1 MSEEKHSLRERL
13 APMLP
18 KFLMILLILQPL
30 MDILSFWTDRLGM
43 SNTITLL
50 LRFAVFAVVCVLG
63 FVTSSRK
70 KVYGIAI
77 AACAFLLVGHCI
89 SCFIVGYQRIVY
101 DLTNFVRVVQ
111 MPLFVLCFISFLRAN
126 NKCYRAFE
134 TGLMLDFWI
143 ITASVVV
150 SVLTHTSSATYQST
164 NVGILGWYSFGNA
177 QSAIMSILAPIVI
190 LLCYRRKNFLL
201 FTVTSV
207 AALAQLYLMGTR
219 LAFFSI
225 AVAALGVPVVL
236 VLTGKARTS
245 KRYIAVLV
253 LILAACCATYKQSP
267 MYINQ
272 NRYNEAMS
280 YKQNDAERMI
290 KRAEGNKTGTST
302 VTPEERYHALCTI
315 YNFYFPNMCQRFGTA
330 RVMSAYGYSDQVT
343 DITATRHRKIVFCE
357 MLLDEQP
364 FTSRLFGMELGRMA
378 FDGEIYD
385 VENDFHGICFLY
397 GWVGLAM
404 MVAFIGYFLYLIVK
418 CLIKDFRKYFT
429 VEAGA
434 FGIGLCLC
442 LVYAYFTA
450 GVLRRPNASIYMS
463 VLLAVVYY
471 LTQMRSEKPDAL
483 PDGTVGAVTRLPDAS
498 NTAGSGDT
506 RPEVRALQT
515 KKAVGVNVMP
525 LPSSAVSS
533 IFRSR
538 RASAR
543 SRETGASFT
552 SASSVSR
559 SISKAPDC
567 AHMGIGRSSSP
578 CAFCAGHRSSQTDTI
593 RSSSVPPDTPT
604 SDEEGNSFRVS
615 SSKLASS
622 TRYNRSLPDPTGRSS
637 RMRYSPGPFTWVF
650 AV

>member
-1 MSEEKHSLRERL
+1 MRQETHTSGAL
-13 APMLP
+13 ARHLP
-18 KFLMILLILQPL
+18 TFLIVLMAIQPL

-126 NKCYRAFE
+126 EKCYRAFE

-201 FTVTSV
+201 FTVTSIT
-207 AALAQLYLMGTR
+207 ALAQLYLMGTR

-272 NRYNEAMS
+272 NRYN
-280 YKQNDAERMI
+280 
-290 KRAEGNKTGTST
+290 
-302 VTPEERYHALCTI
+302 
-315 YNFYFPNMCQRFGTA
+315 
-330 RVMSAYGYSDQVT
+330 
-343 DITATRHRKIVFCE
+343 
-357 MLLDEQP
+357 
-364 FTSRLFGMELGRMA
+364 
-378 FDGEIYD
+378 
-385 VENDFHGICFLY
+385 
-397 GWVGLAM
+397 
-404 MVAFIGYFLYLIVK
+404 
-418 CLIKDFRKYFT
+418 
-429 VEAGA
+429 
-434 FGIGLCLC
+434 
-442 LVYAYFTA
+442 
-450 GVLRRPNASIYMS
+450 
-463 VLLAVVYY
+463 
-471 LTQMRSEKPDAL
+471 
-483 PDGTVGAVTRLPDAS
+483 
-498 NTAGSGDT
+498 
-506 RPEVRALQT
+506 
-515 KKAVGVNVMP
+515 
-525 LPSSAVSS
+525 
-533 IFRSR
+533 
-538 RASAR
+538 
-543 SRETGASFT
+543 
-552 SASSVSR
+552 
-559 SISKAPDC
+559 
-567 AHMGIGRSSSP
+567 
-578 CAFCAGHRSSQTDTI
+578 
-593 RSSSVPPDTPT
+593 
-604 SDEEGNSFRVS
+604 
-615 SSKLASS
+615 
-622 TRYNRSLPDPTGRSS
+622 
-637 RMRYSPGPFTWVF
+637 
-650 AV
+650 

>member
-1 MSEEKHSLRERL
+1 MRQETHTSGAL
-13 APMLP
+13 ARHLP
-18 KFLMILLILQPL
+18 TFLIVLMAIQPL

-77 AACAFLLVGHCI
+77 VACAFLLVGHCI

-126 NKCYRAFE
+126 EKCYRAFE

-290 KRAEGNKTGTST
+290 QRAEGNKTGTST

-315 YNFYFPNMCQRFGTA
+315 YNFYSPNMCQRFGTA

-442 LVYAYFTA
+442 LVY
-450 GVLRRPNASIYMS
+450 GE
-463 VLLAVVYY
+463 
-471 LTQMRSEKPDAL
+471 EK
-483 PDGTVGAVTRLPDAS
+483 
-498 NTAGSGDT
+498 
-506 RPEVRALQT
+506 RA
-515 KKAVGVNVMP
+515 
-525 LPSSAVSS
+525 
-533 IFRSR
+533 
-538 RASAR
+538 
-543 SRETGASFT
+543 
-552 SASSVSR
+552 
-559 SISKAPDC
+559 
-567 AHMGIGRSSSP
+567 
-578 CAFCAGHRSSQTDTI
+578 
-593 RSSSVPPDTPT
+593 
-604 SDEEGNSFRVS
+604 
-615 SSKLASS
+615 
-622 TRYNRSLPDPTGRSS
+622 
-637 RMRYSPGPFTWVF
+637 
-650 AV
+650 

>member
-1 MSEEKHSLRERL
+1 MSQETHASGAL
-13 APMLP
+13 ARHLP
-18 KFLMILLILQPL
+18 TFLIVLMAIQPL

-126 NKCYRAFE
+126 DKCYRAFE

-190 LLCYRRKNFLL
+190 LLCYRRRQFLL
-201 FTVTSV
+201 FTLTSV
-207 AALAQLYLMGTR
+207 AALGQLYLMGTR

-225 AVAALGVPVVL
+225 AVVALGVPIVL

-253 LILAACCATYKQSP
+253 LILIACCATYKQSP

-290 KRAEGNKTGTST
+290 QRAEGNKTGTST

-315 YNFYFPNMCQRFGTA
+315 YNFYSPNMCQRFGTA

-404 MVAFIGYFLYLIVK
+404 MVAFIGYFLYLIVR

-442 LVYAYFTA
+442 LVYAYCTA

-471 LTQMRSEKPDAL
+471 LTQMRSEQPDAL
-483 PDGTVGAVTRLPDAS
+483 PDG
-498 NTAGSGDT
+498 
-506 RPEVRALQT
+506 EEKRA
-515 KKAVGVNVMP
+515 
-525 LPSSAVSS
+525 
-533 IFRSR
+533 
-538 RASAR
+538 
-543 SRETGASFT
+543 
-552 SASSVSR
+552 
-559 SISKAPDC
+559 
-567 AHMGIGRSSSP
+567 
-578 CAFCAGHRSSQTDTI
+578 
-593 RSSSVPPDTPT
+593 
-604 SDEEGNSFRVS
+604 
-615 SSKLASS
+615 
-622 TRYNRSLPDPTGRSS
+622 
-637 RMRYSPGPFTWVF
+637 
-650 AV
+650 

>member
-1 MSEEKHSLRERL
+1 M
-13 APMLP
+13 
-18 KFLMILLILQPL
+18 
-30 MDILSFWTDRLGM
+30 
-43 SNTITLL
+43 
-50 LRFAVFAVVCVLG
+50 
-63 FVTSSRK
+63 
-70 KVYGIAI
+70 
-77 AACAFLLVGHCI
+77 
-89 SCFIVGYQRIVY
+89 
-101 DLTNFVRVVQ
+101 
-111 MPLFVLCFISFLRAN
+111 
-126 NKCYRAFE
+126 
-134 TGLMLDFWI
+134 
-143 ITASVVV
+143 
-150 SVLTHTSSATYQST
+150 
-164 NVGILGWYSFGNA
+164 
-177 QSAIMSILAPIVI
+177 
-190 LLCYRRKNFLL
+190 
-201 FTVTSV
+201 
-207 AALAQLYLMGTR
+207 
-219 LAFFSI
+219 
-225 AVAALGVPVVL
+225 L

-253 LILAACCATYKQSP
+253 LILIACCATYKQSP

-290 KRAEGNKTGTST
+290 QRVEGNKTGTST

-315 YNFYFPNMCQRFGTA
+315 YNFYSPNMCQRFGTA

-471 LTQMRSEKPDAL
+471 LTQMRSEQPDAL
-483 PDGTVGAVTRLPDAS
+483 PDG
-498 NTAGSGDT
+498 
-506 RPEVRALQT
+506 EEKRA
-515 KKAVGVNVMP
+515 
-525 LPSSAVSS
+525 
-533 IFRSR
+533 
-538 RASAR
+538 
-543 SRETGASFT
+543 
-552 SASSVSR
+552 
-559 SISKAPDC
+559 
-567 AHMGIGRSSSP
+567 
-578 CAFCAGHRSSQTDTI
+578 
-593 RSSSVPPDTPT
+593 
-604 SDEEGNSFRVS
+604 
-615 SSKLASS
+615 
-622 TRYNRSLPDPTGRSS
+622 
-637 RMRYSPGPFTWVF
+637 
-650 AV
+650 

>member
-18 KFLMILLILQPL
+18 KFLMILL
-30 MDILSFWTDRLGM
+30 ILSFWTDRLGM

-134 TGLMLDFWI
+134 TGLMLNFWI

-253 LILAACCATYKQSP
+253 LILIACCATYKQSP

-290 KRAEGNKTGTST
+290 KRAEG
-302 VTPEERYHALCTI
+302 
-315 YNFYFPNMCQRFGTA
+315 
-330 RVMSAYGYSDQVT
+330 RVRCRQ
-343 DITATRHRKIVFCE
+343 
-357 MLLDEQP
+357 
-364 FTSRLFGMELGRMA
+364 
-378 FDGEIYD
+378 
-385 VENDFHGICFLY
+385 
-397 GWVGLAM
+397 
-404 MVAFIGYFLYLIVK
+404 
-418 CLIKDFRKYFT
+418 
-429 VEAGA
+429 
-434 FGIGLCLC
+434 
-442 LVYAYFTA
+442 
-450 GVLRRPNASIYMS
+450 
-463 VLLAVVYY
+463 
-471 LTQMRSEKPDAL
+471 
-483 PDGTVGAVTRLPDAS
+483 RLPVHSPSRPKSATTPCARSIISTPRICAS
-498 NTAGSGDT
+498 A
-506 RPEVRALQT
+506 
-515 KKAVGVNVMP
+515 
-525 LPSSAVSS
+525 SA
-533 IFRSR
+533 R
-538 RASAR
+538 RASCPPTAIPIRSRTSRRPATAR
-543 SRETGASFT
+543 SSSARCCSTSSRSPLACSAWSSAAWPLTARFMTWRTIFT
-552 SASSVSR
+552 ASASST
-559 SISKAPDC
+559 
-567 AHMGIGRSSSP
+567 
-578 CAFCAGHRSSQTDTI
+578 AG
-593 RSSSVPPDTPT
+593 
-604 SDEEGNSFRVS
+604 
-615 SSKLASS
+615 
-622 TRYNRSLPDPTGRSS
+622 
-637 RMRYSPGPFTWVF
+637 
-650 AV
+650 

>member
-143 ITASVVV
+143 ITASVFV

-164 NVGILGWYSFGNA
+164 NVGILGWYTFGNA

-201 FTVTSV
+201 FTVTSI

-225 AVAALGVPVVL
+225 AVAALGVPIVL

-272 NRYNEAMS
+272 NQYQVAMS
-280 YKQNDAERMI
+280 YKQNDADVMI
-290 KRAEGNKTGTST
+290 RRVEGKSRKPRIASTRKSVITPCVRSTTST
-302 VTPEERYHALCTI
+302 RRICAGGSARHASCPPTAI
-315 YNFYFPNMCQRFGTA
+315 PIRSRTSRRPATA
-330 RVMSAYGYSDQVT
+330 RSSFVRCCSTSSRSPPACSA
-343 DITATRHRKIVFCE
+343 
-357 MLLDEQP
+357 
-364 FTSRLFGMELGRMA
+364 
-378 FDGEIYD
+378 
-385 VENDFHGICFLY
+385 
-397 GWVGLAM
+397 W
-404 MVAFIGYFLYLIVK
+404 
-418 CLIKDFRKYFT
+418 
-429 VEAGA
+429 
-434 FGIGLCLC
+434 
-442 LVYAYFTA
+442 
-450 GVLRRPNASIYMS
+450 
-463 VLLAVVYY
+463 
-471 LTQMRSEKPDAL
+471 
-483 PDGTVGAVTRLPDAS
+483 
-498 NTAGSGDT
+498 
-506 RPEVRALQT
+506 
-515 KKAVGVNVMP
+515 
-525 LPSSAVSS
+525 SSA
-533 IFRSR
+533 
-538 RASAR
+538 AWPLTA
-543 SRETGASFT
+543 
-552 SASSVSR
+552 
-559 SISKAPDC
+559 
-567 AHMGIGRSSSP
+567 
-578 CAFCAGHRSSQTDTI
+578 
-593 RSSSVPPDTPT
+593 
-604 SDEEGNSFRVS
+604 
-615 SSKLASS
+615 
-622 TRYNRSLPDPTGRSS
+622 
-637 RMRYSPGPFTWVF
+637 
-650 AV
+650 

>member
-1 MSEEKHSLRERL
+1 MSEEKHTLRERL
-13 APMLP
+13 TPMLP
-18 KFLMILLILQPL
+18 TFLLVIMVLQPL
-30 MDILSFWTDRLGM
+30 MDVLSYWMDHFEM
-43 SNTITLL
+43 SNTLTLL
-50 LRFAVFAVVCVLG
+50 LRFVVFAAVCLLG
-63 FVTSSRK
+63 FLASSRK
-70 KVYGIAI
+70 KAYGIAVI
-77 AACAFLLVGHCI
+77 ACGLLLIGHCI
-89 SCFIVGYQRIVY
+89 ACFIVGYERIVY

-126 NKCYRAFE
+126 KKCYAALE
-134 TGLMLDFWI
+134 TGMIVNFWV
-143 ITASVVV
+143 ITASVVI
-150 SVLTHTSSATYQST
+150 SVLTHTGSPTYPFTQ
-164 NVGILGWYSFGNA
+164 VGILGWFTFGNS
-177 QSAIMSILAPIVI
+177 QSAIMSILSPIV
-190 LLCYRRKNFLL
+190 LLFCYRKKNFPL
-201 FTVTSV
+201 FLVTAI

-225 AVAALGVPVVL
+225 AVAALGVPIVL

-253 LILAACCATYKQSP
+253 LILIACCATYKQSP

-290 KRAEGNKTGTST
+290 KRAEGNKDGTST

-315 YNFYFPNMCQRFGTA
+315 YNFYSPNMCQRFGTA

-434 FGIGLCLC
+434 FGIALCLC

-463 VLLAVVYY
+463 VLLAAVYY
-471 LTQMRSEKPDAL
+471 LTQMRSEQPDAL
-483 PDGTVGAVTRLPDAS
+483 PDG
-498 NTAGSGDT
+498 
-506 RPEVRALQT
+506 
-515 KKAVGVNVMP
+515 
-525 LPSSAVSS
+525 
-533 IFRSR
+533 
-538 RASAR
+538 
-543 SRETGASFT
+543 
-552 SASSVSR
+552 
-559 SISKAPDC
+559 
-567 AHMGIGRSSSP
+567 
-578 CAFCAGHRSSQTDTI
+578 
-593 RSSSVPPDTPT
+593 
-604 SDEEGNSFRVS
+604 EEKR
-615 SSKLASS
+615 
-622 TRYNRSLPDPTGRSS
+622 T
-637 RMRYSPGPFTWVF
+637 
-650 AV
+650 